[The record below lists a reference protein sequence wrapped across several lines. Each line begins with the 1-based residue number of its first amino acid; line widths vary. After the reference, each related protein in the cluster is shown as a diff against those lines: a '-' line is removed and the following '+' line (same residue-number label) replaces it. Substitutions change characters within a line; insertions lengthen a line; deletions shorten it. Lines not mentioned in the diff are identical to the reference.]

1 MIIDMH
7 YHLDERMEP
16 IQRLVDQ
23 MDQHGID
30 KIVLIAAMVDPFHV
44 EGTAENISNLMRKML
59 TGSLNRVGLLIYESL
74 VTGDGKF
81 KVLNKSYKI
90 DPYPDNGLVAKAIA
104 DYPGRFY
111 GWFFINPLG
120 GDTFEDIE
128 SNNSADQWLGIKC
141 HPFWHRY
148 PISKLNAA
156 AAYCV
161 EKCKPMLVHL
171 GGGKENGDYCYLPEK
186 YPDLKLIYAHAGLPH
201 YRKIWP
207 YIKEKKNV
215 YVDLSS
221 PYLDEPLR
229 REAVQAL
236 GADKCLYG
244 SDGPFG
250 YPAEDNMYDHG
261 AILDEINRMPL
272 SAAEKEK
279 ILGGNFA
286 EIMAG

>member
-30 KIVLIAAMVDPFHV
+30 KVVLIAAMVDPFHV
-44 EGTAENISNLMRKML
+44 EGTTEKISNLMRKML
-59 TGSLNRVGLLIYESL
+59 TGSFNRVGLLIYESL
-74 VTGDGKF
+74 VTSDSRL

-104 DYPGRFY
+104 DYPDRFY

-120 GDTFEDIE
+120 GDTHRDIE
-128 SNNSADQWLGIKC
+128 NNGSKEQWLGIKC

-148 PISKLNAA
+148 PISKLDDT
-156 AAYCV
+156 AAYCL
-161 EKCKPMLVHL
+161 ERNKPMLIHL
-171 GGGKENGDYCYLPEK
+171 GGGKENGDYSYLPKK
-186 YPDLKLIYAHAGLPH
+186 YPDLKLIYAHAGLPY

-229 REAVQAL
+229 RDAVQAL

-261 AILDEINRMPL
+261 AILSEIERMPL
-272 SAAEKEK
+272 STAEKEK

-286 EIMAG
+286 AIMAG